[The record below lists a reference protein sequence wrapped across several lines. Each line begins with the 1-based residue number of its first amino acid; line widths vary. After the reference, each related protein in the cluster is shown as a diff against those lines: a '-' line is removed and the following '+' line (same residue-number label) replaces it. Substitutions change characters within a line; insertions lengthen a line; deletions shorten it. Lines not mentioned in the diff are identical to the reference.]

1 MAHRTVEV
9 GFIWRYYCLVLE
21 NKTSI
26 PLFFFFFFF
35 FFALAESFFAGGSG
49 ITRNSDNFE
58 WDTEG
63 REFSGEA
70 LSADNS
76 GDSLLREMGAS

>member
-1 MAHRTVEV
+1 MESPHGHRTVEV

-26 PLFFFFFFF
+26 PLLL

-63 REFSGEA
+63 REFSGKA